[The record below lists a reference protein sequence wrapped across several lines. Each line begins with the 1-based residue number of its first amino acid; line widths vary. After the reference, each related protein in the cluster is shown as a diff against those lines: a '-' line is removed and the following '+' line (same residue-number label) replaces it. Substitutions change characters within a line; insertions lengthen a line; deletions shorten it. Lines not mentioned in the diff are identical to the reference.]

1 MISSEP
7 SISVGILTAPTLE
20 FAFCGNYLYKGLP
33 VVSEKRF
40 SVTLQNGLLFWNGNS
55 YEELCFSPQ
64 VYDEDF
70 FSLYGVTIG
79 LHFHWERQELQ
90 SFRGILKLLPV
101 AEGVLA
107 INIVRAEVYLKSVIA
122 SEMKGSASKSFLMAH
137 AVISRSWLFAQIE
150 KRKGTKCCLNDHLNH
165 YEVSNERIIRWYDRE
180 DHLLFDVC
188 ADDHCQRYQGIN
200 RLLSPAVFEAV
211 DATRGLVLTYDGSIC
226 DARFSKCCGGFTEE
240 FQYCWDDVLHP
251 YMSSVSDLRGKKGTF
266 LSSEGDVDRF
276 IRTRPDAFCSAP
288 SKEVLSVVLNDY
300 DCETTDFYRWRKVFS
315 QEELTCLI
323 EKNTGI
329 RFGKILSLSPL
340 KRGASGRICEL
351 RITGTLRSL
360 VIGKELLI
368 RRVLSSS
375 HLYSSAFVVDAIDID
390 ENGVPASF
398 IIHGAGWG
406 HGVGLC
412 QIGAAV
418 MGNEGYSFSEILK
431 HYYPTAILQRI
442 YE

>member
-20 FAFCGNYLYKGLP
+20 IAFYGHYFYGGCP
-33 VVSEKRF
+33 TVSGKKF
-40 SVTLQNGLLFWNGNS
+40 SVILQNGLLFWNGGS
-55 YEELCFSPQ
+55 YKELCFSPQ

-70 FSLYGVTIG
+70 FTLYGVTIG
-79 LHFHWERQELQ
+79 LHFHWERQEVQ
-90 SFRGILKLLPV
+90 SFRGVLKLLPV
-101 AEGVLA
+101 SDGVLA
-107 INIVRAEVYLKSVIA
+107 INIIKAEVYLKSVIA
-122 SEMKGSASKSFLMAH
+122 SEMRGSASKAFLMAH
-137 AVISRSWLFAQIE
+137 AVISRSWLFAQME
-150 KRKGTKCCLNDHLNH
+150 RRMRGKGSQKDHHH

-180 DHLLFDVC
+180 DHILFDVC

-200 RLLSPAVFEAV
+200 RLLSPTVFEAV
-211 DATRGLVLTYDGSIC
+211 EESRGLVLTYDGEIC

-240 FQYCWDDVLHP
+240 FQYCWDNELHP
-251 YMSSVSDLRGKKGTF
+251 YMPSVSDLRDEKGGSF
-266 LSSEGDVDRF
+266 LSEAGVGGF

-288 SKEVLSVVLNDY
+288 GERVLSVVLNDY
-300 DCETTDFYRWRKVFS
+300 DCETTDFYRWKKVFS
-315 QEELTCLI
+315 QDELTRLI

-329 RFGKILSLSPL
+329 KFGKILSLSPL
-340 KRGASGRICEL
+340 KRGASGRIVEL

-360 VIGKELLI
+360 VIGKELMI

-375 HLYSSAFVVDAIDID
+375 HLYSSAFVVDTVDLD
-390 ENGVPASF
+390 EDGIPASF
-398 IIHGAGWG
+398 ILYGAGWG

-418 MGNEGYSFSEILK
+418 MGDEGYSYSEILR
-431 HYYPTAILQRI
+431 HYYPTATLQRI